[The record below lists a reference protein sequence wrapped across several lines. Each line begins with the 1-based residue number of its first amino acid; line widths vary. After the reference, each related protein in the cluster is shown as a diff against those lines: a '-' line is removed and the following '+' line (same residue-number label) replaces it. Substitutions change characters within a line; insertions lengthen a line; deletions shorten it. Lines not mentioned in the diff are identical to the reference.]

1 MHHRPATT
9 RLIFRKDIFKH
20 NLPEEEEE
28 KKECEFA
35 NYNNN
40 NNNKNN
46 NNNNNRK
53 SSPLMRFNSSE
64 SSSDGQNWSS
74 IQQSQSQS
82 LLTEECND
90 DLENESQSLLK

>member
-28 KKECEFA
+28 EKKECEFA
-35 NYNNN
+35 NNNN
-40 NNNKNN
+40 NN

-53 SSPLMRFNSSE
+53 SSPLMRCNSSE

>member
-28 KKECEFA
+28 EKKECEFA
-35 NYNNN
+35 
-40 NNNKNN
+40 NN